1 MVEAALRLCGLHAMD
16 RIVSWFQKAS
26 FARVASGE
34 PMADGELLQSVLLSL
49 GSELAESPWTLEQ
62 KEQPQELKAR
72 VHFVRP
78 DSLDTLSNMPD
89 LRRS

>member
-1 MVEAALRLCGLHAMD
+1 MD

-26 FARVASGE
+26 FAGVASGE
-34 PMADGELLQSVLLSL
+34 PMADGELLQSVLLCL
-49 GSELAESPWTLEQ
+49 GFALAEYPWTLER

-72 VHFVRP
+72 VHFVMP